1 MARKR
6 PIREFNS
13 LNDIELR
20 KAQLA
25 DSINSDEKEIRLTW
39 QYINL
44 KEENTSITDRISTA
58 ISYGL
63 MAYDGVMT
71 IHKLKNSFGSLRH
84 IFKKR

>member
-25 DSINSDEKEIRLTW
+25 DSINSDEKEINLTW

-44 KEENTSITDRISTA
+44 KEENASISDRISSA

-71 IHKLKNSFGSLRH
+71 IRKLKNRFGSLRN
-84 IFKKR
+84 IFRNI

>member
-13 LNDIELR
+13 LEDIELR

-25 DSINSDEKEIRLTW
+25 DSINSDEKEINLTW

-44 KEENTSITDRISTA
+44 KEENASISDRISSA

-71 IHKLKNSFGSLRH
+71 IRKLKNRFGSLRN
-84 IFKKR
+84 IFRNI

>member
-13 LNDIELR
+13 LEDIELR

-25 DSINSDEKEIRLTW
+25 DSINSDEKEISLTW

-44 KEENTSITDRISTA
+44 KEENASISDRISSA

-71 IHKLKNSFGSLRH
+71 IRKLKNSFGSLRH